1 MSLLKVLAIKRVYKV
16 CVCLLVPD
24 FFGTSCVDNASVYSN
39 IPVWL
44 NRWQAYGL
52 LIAEFAVIL
61 VLSVILK
68 RFTNLIVGFVSK
80 CWVKIGSKN
89 RSLD

>member
-1 MSLLKVLAIKRVYKV
+1 MQVFTVIY
-16 CVCLLVPD
+16 
-24 FFGTSCVDNASVYSN
+24 
-39 IPVWL
+39 PVWL

-52 LIAEFAVIL
+52 LIAEFVVIL

-80 CWVKIGSKN
+80 YLVKSSSKNSVESAVRNRSDNSSTN